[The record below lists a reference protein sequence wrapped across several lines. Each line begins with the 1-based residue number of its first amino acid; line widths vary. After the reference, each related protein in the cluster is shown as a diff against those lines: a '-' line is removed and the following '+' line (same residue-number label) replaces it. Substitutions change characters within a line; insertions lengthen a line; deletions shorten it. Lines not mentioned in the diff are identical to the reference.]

1 VSQVLSSFLMSNLN
15 ASGTT
20 LVCTQCY
27 GYGGTN
33 FSWWPE
39 DGTDVGQA
47 LGPPISSTN
56 SAVWSRSYEKAL
68 VYCNPGTD
76 AENAKGSPRP
86 VTIQL
91 PAGRRYREALGQTA
105 LLSADGNTLTLA
117 TNQSAVLVW
126 S

>member
-1 VSQVLSSFLMSNLN
+1 MSNLN

-27 GYGGTN
+27 GYGGSN

-39 DGTDVGQA
+39 DGTDVGRA
-47 LGPPISSTN
+47 LGLPTRSSD

-76 AENAKGSPRP
+76 ADNAKGSSPP
-86 VTIQL
+86 VAIQL
-91 PAGRRYREALGQTA
+91 PAGRKYREALGQAA
-105 LLSADGNTLTLA
+105 LLSSDGTTLTLA
-117 TNQSAVLVW
+117 ANQSAVLVW

>member
-1 VSQVLSSFLMSNLN
+1 MSNLN

-27 GYGGTN
+27 GYGGSN

-39 DGTDVGQA
+39 DGTDVGRA
-47 LGPPISSTN
+47 LGLPTRSSD
-56 SAVWSRSYEKAL
+56 AVWSRSYEKAL

-76 AENAKGSPRP
+76 AENAKGALPP
-86 VTIQL
+86 VAIQL
-91 PAGRRYREALGQTA
+91 PAGRKYREALGQAA
-105 LLSADGNTLTLA
+105 LLSADGTTLTLA